1 MDRLHRT
8 RLLFGVDAIS
18 KLQNA
23 TVMVVGCGAVGSF
36 AIEALARGGIGH
48 LILIDF
54 DKVEETNINR
64 QLFALESTVDKL
76 KVDVAKARI
85 KDISPGITVEAL
97 NVFFD
102 KDTELDVKPD
112 FVIDA
117 IDTVESKIAL
127 YKWCQEKGIPF
138 ISSMGAAR
146 KTDISQ
152 IKVDK
157 ISKTSV
163 CPLAAKIRKIVK
175 EKELSDFYT
184 VFSTEPADDNV
195 KGKIFG
201 SVITVTG
208 AFGLYLANFAIKC
221 IINNYT
227 KAAI

>member
-8 RLLFGVDAIS
+8 RLLFGDDAIS

-36 AIEALARGGIGH
+36 AIEALARSGIGH

-64 QLFALESTVDKL
+64 QLFALESTVGKL

-85 KDISPGITVEAL
+85 KDISPDITVEAL

-208 AFGLYLANFAIKC
+208 AFGLYLADFTIKH
-221 IINNYT
+221 IINNHAS
-227 KAAI
+227 AAI

>member
-8 RLLFGVDAIS
+8 RLLFGDDAIS

-36 AIEALARGGIGH
+36 AIEALARSGIGH
-48 LILIDF
+48 LIVIDF

-64 QLFALESTVDKL
+64 QLFALESTSGKP
-76 KVDVAKARI
+76 KVEVAKDRI
-85 KDISPGITVEAL
+85 KDISPDITVDAL
-97 NVFFD
+97 DMFFD
-102 KDTELDVKPD
+102 KDTDLDIKPD

-127 YKWCQEKGIPF
+127 YKWCQEKEIPF

-152 IKVDK
+152 IKVGK

-175 EKELSDFYT
+175 EEKIKDFYT
-184 VFSTEPADDNV
+184 VYSTEPADDNV
-195 KGKIFG
+195 KGRVFG
-201 SVITVTG
+201 SVIAVTG
-208 AFGLYLANFAIKC
+208 TFGLCLANFAIKN
-221 IINNYT
+221 IINH
-227 KAAI
+227 

>member
-8 RLLFGVDAIS
+8 RLLFGDDAIS

-36 AIEALARGGIGH
+36 AIEALARSGIGH
-48 LILIDF
+48 LIVIDF

-64 QLFALESTVDKL
+64 QLFALDSTLGKQ
-76 KVDVAKARI
+76 KVEVAKDRI
-85 KDISPGITVEAL
+85 KDISPDITVDAL
-97 NVFFD
+97 DMFFD
-102 KDTELDVKPD
+102 KDTNLDIKPD

-127 YKWCQEKGIPF
+127 YKWCQEKEIPF

-175 EKELSDFYT
+175 EEKIKDFYT
-184 VFSTEPADDNV
+184 VYSTEPADDNV
-195 KGKIFG
+195 KGRVFG

-208 AFGLYLANFAIKC
+208 TFGLYLANFAIKN
-221 IINNYT
+221 IINY
-227 KAAI
+227 

>member
-8 RLLFGVDAIS
+8 RLLFGDDAIS

-23 TVMVVGCGAVGSF
+23 AVMVVGCGAVGSF
-36 AIEALARGGIGH
+36 AIEALARSGIGH
-48 LILIDF
+48 LMLIDF

-64 QLFALESTVDKL
+64 QLFALESTLGKQ
-76 KVDVAKARI
+76 KVEVAKDRI
-85 KDISPGITVEAL
+85 KDISPDITVDAL
-97 NVFFD
+97 DMFFD
-102 KDTELDVKPD
+102 KDTDLDIKPD

-117 IDTVESKIAL
+117 IDTVESKISL
-127 YKWCQEKGIPF
+127 YKWCQEKEISF

-157 ISKTSV
+157 ISRTIV

-175 EKELSDFYT
+175 EEKIKDFYT
-184 VFSTEPADDNV
+184 VYSTEPADDNV
-195 KGKIFG
+195 KGRVFG

-208 AFGLYLANFAIKC
+208 TFGLYLANFAMKY
-221 IINNYT
+221 IINH
-227 KAAI
+227 

>member
-8 RLLFGVDAIS
+8 RLLFGDDAIS

-36 AIEALARGGIGH
+36 AIEALARSGIGH
-48 LILIDF
+48 LMLIDF

-64 QLFALESTVDKL
+64 QLFALESTLGKQ
-76 KVDVAKARI
+76 KVEVAKDRI
-85 KDISPGITVEAL
+85 KDISPDITVDAL
-97 NVFFD
+97 DMFFD
-102 KDTELDVKPD
+102 KDTDLDIKPD

-127 YKWCQEKGIPF
+127 YKWCQKKEIPF

-152 IKVDK
+152 IKVGK

-175 EKELSDFYT
+175 EEKIKDFYT
-184 VFSTEPADDNV
+184 VYSTEPADDNV
-195 KGKIFG
+195 KGRVFG

-208 AFGLYLANFAIKC
+208 TFGLCLANFAIKN
-221 IINNYT
+221 IINH
-227 KAAI
+227 